1 MADEMDG
8 ERERERERESQ
19 GNLCCQRVV
28 MMMMMMMTIPTKS
41 YHGYSS
47 LSLTP
52 LHKSDNKTTLEAP
65 DMV

>member
-1 MADEMDG
+1 MDG
-8 ERERERERESQ
+8 ERERERERERESQ

-28 MMMMMMMTIPTKS
+28 MMMMMMTIPTKS

-52 LHKSDNKTTLEAP
+52 LHKPDNKTTLEAP